1 MSESDGTAGRPTV
14 VVGVDGFGPS
24 RQVLTAALVAAARRG
39 ADLQVVCS
47 VAVELYYLGSAPLP
61 MPDLG
66 DVRGEAHDRVRD
78 LVEEV
83 RADSEVSAVPGVEQA
98 AVTLVV
104 TERPAAPELVDRS
117 RDAVLLVVGSRG
129 RGAARS
135 ALLGSVALH
144 CATHA
149 ACPVV
154 VVRPR
159 AEAAE
164 RPARVVV
171 GVDGSAG
178 SLEALVAAI
187 EEAARLGA
195 AVDAVTAYPGAEN
208 RTDLESSLVPSVEA
222 IRTRSGNL
230 AREQLDAALTEVAR
244 RGIAPA
250 PEVRVEIVEGV
261 AGEVLIRRS
270 RGADLLVVGCRGRGA
285 FRALLL
291 GSIALDCV
299 IHAACP
305 VMVVHPAGDRVP
317 GGPHAALASS

>member
-24 RQVLTAALVAAARRG
+24 RQVLTTALVAAARRG

-47 VAVELYYLGSAPLP
+47 VAVELYYLGGAPLP

-66 DVRGEAHDRVRD
+66 DVRGEAHDRARD
-78 LVEEV
+78 LVDEV
-83 RADSEVSAVPGVEQA
+83 RADPEVSAVPGAEQV

-159 AEAAE
+159 AVAAE

-178 SLEALVAAI
+178 ALEALVAAV

-195 AVDAVTAYPGAEN
+195 AVDCVTAHPSAEN
-208 RTDLESSLVPSVEA
+208 RTDLES
-222 IRTRSGNL
+222 
-230 AREQLDAALTEVAR
+230 
-244 RGIAPA
+244 
-250 PEVRVEIVEGV
+250 
-261 AGEVLIRRS
+261 
-270 RGADLLVVGCRGRGA
+270 
-285 FRALLL
+285 LL
-291 GSIALDCV
+291 GE
-299 IHAACP
+299 
-305 VMVVHPAGDRVP
+305 R
-317 GGPHAALASS
+317 LATSDDSQGNSHD